1 MKSQGASPQAIAAI
15 LGNWSVESSINPK
28 RAEGDYLSPPVGA
41 TDSSWDDE
49 AWLAIGGPAIY
60 GGAYPNILH
69 RGLGL
74 GQWTDTADGSTRHT
88 ALLNY
93 ARTQNKKW
101 YDLDLQLDFMLH
113 GDSPYY
119 QSWLKDFFKK
129 YGQCS
134 QSRPTLPHL
143 LGGKFWRQ
151 TTGKTN

>member
-1 MKSQGASPQAIAAI
+1 MLKGIIYP
-15 LGNWSVESSINPK
+15 
-28 RAEGDYLSPPVGA
+28 PPVGA

-60 GGAYPNILH
+60 SGAYPNILH

-119 QSWLKDFFKK
+119 QSWLRISLKIRAVQPISPNSSSPIGREILETNYWKDKLEP
-129 YGQCS
+129 
-134 QSRPTLPHL
+134 RMVLP
-143 LGGKFWRQ
+143 
-151 TTGKTN
+151 N

>member
-49 AWLAIGGPAIY
+49 SWLAIGGPAIY

-119 QSWLKDFFKK
+119 
-129 YGQCS
+129 
-134 QSRPTLPHL
+134 
-143 LGGKFWRQ
+143 
-151 TTGKTN
+151 

>member
-1 MKSQGASPQAIAAI
+1 M
-15 LGNWSVESSINPK
+15 E
-28 RAEGDYLSPPVGA
+28 
-41 TDSSWDDE
+41 
-49 AWLAIGGPAIY
+49 GPAIY
-60 GGAYPNILH
+60 SGAYPNILH

-119 QSWLKDFFKK
+119 QSWLKDFFKNTASAANIWPNSSSPIGREILVTNYWK
-129 YGQCS
+129 DKPEQRNGIIKLKKALVNPTAGQ
-134 QSRPTLPHL
+134 H
-143 LGGKFWRQ
+143 KVI
-151 TTGKTN
+151 